1 VYPWAD
7 AVVAGSKGLAKDVA
21 LVTRVPLQRIRVAP
35 NPVVTDELFHMA
47 REPVDHPWFAP
58 GEDPVVLSAGRLT
71 RAKDFP
77 VLIRAFSRVY
87 ASRRCRLMVLGE
99 GEERGALEAL
109 IDDLGLKQC
118 VSLPGF
124 VRNPFAYMRRA
135 AVFVLSS
142 AWEGLP
148 GALIQ
153 ALACGVPVVA
163 TDCENG
169 PREILQDG
177 RFGRLVPV
185 GDVPA
190 LANAI
195 LAAVDGP
202 RPIITQ
208 EAWSPFSQDA
218 GVDAYLRIIDGVCDA

>member
-1 VYPWAD
+1 
-7 AVVAGSKGLAKDVA
+7 
-21 LVTRVPLQRIRVAP
+21 
-35 NPVVTDELFHMA
+35 MA

-58 GEDPVVLSAGRLT
+58 GEVPVVLSAGRLT
-71 RAKDFP
+71 RQKDFP

-87 ASRRCRLMVLGE
+87 ASRRCRLVLLGE
-99 GEERGALEAL
+99 GEERRSLEAL
-109 IDDLGLKQC
+109 LEDLGLRQC
-118 VSLPGF
+118 VSLQGF

-135 AVFVLSS
+135 AVFALSS

-169 PREILQDG
+169 PREILHDG

-195 LAAVDGP
+195 LGALDGP
-202 RPIITQ
+202 PPVITQ
-208 EAWSPFSQDA
+208 EAWRPFSQDA
-218 GVDAYLRIIDGVCDA
+218 GVDAYLRILREVAGFHDSWETSRSPCAIPGPSQGG